1 METVLLLYNL
11 TERNYMNKHY
21 ADTIINFSYTLNN
34 KTQVAN
40 VVVNYYFESLT
51 QKNKDFLLK
60 QLSKKYD
67 NVQIINFTKNIK

>member
-1 METVLLLYNL
+1 MHL
-11 TERNYMNKHY
+11 NKHY
-21 ADTIINFSYTLNN
+21 NDTNINFSYTLNN

-40 VVVNYYFESLT
+40 VIVNYEFISLT

-67 NVQIINFTKNIK
+67 NVQIINITKNV

>member
-1 METVLLLYNL
+1 MS
-11 TERNYMNKHY
+11 KHLQ
-21 ADTIINFSYTLNN
+21 DTIINFSYTLDN

-51 QKNKDFLLK
+51 QNNKDFLLK

>member
-11 TERNYMNKHY
+11 TERDYMNKHY

-40 VVVNYYFESLT
+40 VVVNYNFESLT

-60 QLSKKYD
+60 QLNKKYG
-67 NVQIINFTKNIK
+67 NVHINSFSKNL

>member
-1 METVLLLYNL
+1 
-11 TERNYMNKHY
+11 MNKHY

-40 VVVNYYFESLT
+40 VVVNYNFESLT

-60 QLSKKYD
+60 QLNKKSGNVHINSFSK
-67 NVQIINFTKNIK
+67 NL

>member
-1 METVLLLYNL
+1 
-11 TERNYMNKHY
+11 MNKHY
-21 ADTIINFSYTLNN
+21 NDTNINFSYTLNN

-40 VVVNYYFESLT
+40 VIVNYEFISLT

-67 NVQIINFTKNIK
+67 NVQIINFAKNIK

>member
-1 METVLLLYNL
+1 MHL
-11 TERNYMNKHY
+11 NKHY
-21 ADTIINFSYTLNN
+21 ADTKINFSYTLNN

-40 VVVNYYFESLT
+40 VIVNYEFISLT

-67 NVQIINFTKNIK
+67 NVQIINITKNV

>member
-1 METVLLLYNL
+1 
-11 TERNYMNKHY
+11 MNKHY

-40 VVVNYYFESLT
+40 VVVNYNFESLT

-60 QLSKKYD
+60 QLNNATNLTNYLSL
-67 NVQIINFTKNIK
+67 IHI

>member
-1 METVLLLYNL
+1 METMLLLYNL
-11 TERNYMNKHY
+11 TERDYMNKHY

-40 VVVNYYFESLT
+40 VVVNYNFESLT

-60 QLSKKYD
+60 QLNKKSGNVHINSFSK
-67 NVQIINFTKNIK
+67 NL